1 MKYTVVDILN
11 KFLAFTRFCK
21 SVLLR
26 ELNKQQ
32 PFLNKDIFLTSCFAS
47 FCRQKLSWRHSYAS
61 VSCDYVNNEIR
72 LWEKKNKLC
81 LAFYTMRCYKTL
93 LAFIG
98 IFPYQEGLLK
108 QASPHRSHSYRKC
121 HFQSRYSIYLRKCS
135 SKTMN

>member
-11 KFLAFTRFCK
+11 KFLVFTRFCK
-21 SVLLR
+21 SILLR

-61 VSCDYVNNEIR
+61 VSCGYVNNEIR

-81 LAFYTMRCYKTL
+81 LAFYTMRCYKYLVGIYWYLSVPGRVVKTSQSAPFPL
-93 LAFIG
+93 LQKVS
-98 IFPYQEGLLK
+98 FPK
-108 QASPHRSHSYRKC
+108 QVLNLFTKM
-121 HFQSRYSIYLRKCS
+121 FL
-135 SKTMN
+135 

>member
-21 SVLLR
+21 SILLR

-81 LAFYTMRCYKTL
+81 LAFYTMRCYKYLVGIYWYLSVPGRVVKTSQSAPFPL
-93 LAFIG
+93 LQKVS
-98 IFPYQEGLLK
+98 FPK
-108 QASPHRSHSYRKC
+108 QVL
-121 HFQSRYSIYLRKCS
+121 IYLRKCS

>member
-21 SVLLR
+21 SILLR

-81 LAFYTMRCYKTL
+81 LAFYTMLCYKYLVGIYWYLSVPGRVVKTSQSAPFPL
-93 LAFIG
+93 LQKVS
-98 IFPYQEGLLK
+98 FPK
-108 QASPHRSHSYRKC
+108 QVLNLFTKM
-121 HFQSRYSIYLRKCS
+121 FL
-135 SKTMN
+135 

>member
-21 SVLLR
+21 SILLR

-32 PFLNKDIFLTSCFAS
+32 PFLNEDIFLTSCFAS

-81 LAFYTMRCYKTL
+81 LAFYTMHCYKYLVGIYWYLSVPGRVVKTSQSAPFPL
-93 LAFIG
+93 LQKVS
-98 IFPYQEGLLK
+98 FPK
-108 QASPHRSHSYRKC
+108 QVLNLFTKM
-121 HFQSRYSIYLRKCS
+121 FL
-135 SKTMN
+135 

>member
-11 KFLAFTRFCK
+11 KFLAFTRFCM
-21 SVLLR
+21 SILLR

-81 LAFYTMRCYKTL
+81 LAFYTMRCYKYLVGIYWYLSVPGRVVKTSQSAPFPL
-93 LAFIG
+93 LQKVS
-98 IFPYQEGLLK
+98 FPK
-108 QASPHRSHSYRKC
+108 QVLNLFTKM
-121 HFQSRYSIYLRKCS
+121 FL
-135 SKTMN
+135 

>member
-21 SVLLR
+21 SILLR

-81 LAFYTMRCYKTL
+81 LAFYTMRCYKYLVGIYWYLSVPGRVVKTSQSAPFPL
-93 LAFIG
+93 LQEVS
-98 IFPYQEGLLK
+98 FPK
-108 QASPHRSHSYRKC
+108 QVLNLFTKM
-121 HFQSRYSIYLRKCS
+121 FL
-135 SKTMN
+135 